1 MITEEFIESVAM
13 EMAQLDQ
20 DEAEAL
26 IAEFQTEQPAV
37 FNVVISVPEEFT
49 DEEAEIQLY
58 LGLLIWKT
66 MKTYCKLQSNGN
78 LQSEVTEEKI
88 AQTVQKNISLLQQ
101 IDEDSEGD
109 ALAFVERIMDD
120 YPQQELLRYVLE
132 TLVSYDDEE
141 YDAEN
146 ILEVR
151 EDMKGFVLLTIKTA
165 IDCLDA
171 A

>member
-13 EMAQLDQ
+13 DLAQLDQ
-20 DEAEAL
+20 KEAEAL
-26 IAEFQTEQPAV
+26 IAEFQSEQPAV
-37 FNVVISVPEEFT
+37 FNIVASVPDEFL

-58 LGLLIWKT
+58 LGMLVWKT
-66 MKTYCKLQSNGN
+66 IKTYRKSQT
-78 LQSEVTEEKI
+78 EVTEEK
-88 AQTVQKNISLLQQ
+88 AGQTVQMNIALLER

-132 TLVSYDDEE
+132 MLVAYDDEE
-141 YDAEN
+141 YDAEDTHP
-146 ILEVR
+146 VR
-151 EDMKGFVLLTIKTA
+151 EEMKGFVLLTIKTA

>member
-66 MKTYCKLQSNGN
+66 MKTYCKLQLDGK
-78 LQSEVTEEKI
+78 LQLEVTEEKV
-88 AQTVQKNISLLQQ
+88 AQTVQKNISLLEQ

-109 ALAFVERIMDD
+109 ALVFVERVMDN
-120 YPQQELLRYVLE
+120 YPQHELLRYTLE
-132 TLVSYDDEE
+132 TLVAYDDDSYDDE
-141 YDAEN
+141 N
-146 ILEVR
+146 LQPVR